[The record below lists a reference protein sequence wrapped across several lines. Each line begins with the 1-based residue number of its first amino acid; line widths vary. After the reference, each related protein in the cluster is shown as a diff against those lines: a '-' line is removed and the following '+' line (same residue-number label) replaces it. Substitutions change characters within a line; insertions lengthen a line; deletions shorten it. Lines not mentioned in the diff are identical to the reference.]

1 MINLDIIQSYSGQS
15 FEKKALEIFRFQAK
29 NTLVYR
35 EYLDKINCDISGVN
49 HLTKIPFLPISFF
62 KTHQI
67 INQNSDYQLIFKSS
81 GTTNIGRSQH
91 FIARPE
97 LYEMS
102 FLSGFK
108 HFFGN
113 PQDYVILALLPSY
126 MEQQH
131 SSLVY
136 MVNLLIKESNHSKSG
151 FYLHNYEELIQNLEL
166 LDASGKKVMLFGVSY
181 ALLDVVERKKLKLKN
196 TIIMETGGMK
206 GRRKEMIKSELHLV
220 LKTGFGTDKIYSEYG
235 MTELLSQAYSLGDE
249 LFYPAPWMKI
259 LIREVEDPFQ
269 ILPNGKSGGINV
281 IDFANYYSCSFIE
294 TQDLGKTFANG
305 SFEILGRFDHSDIR
319 GCNLMVE

>member
-1 MINLDIIQSYSGQS
+1 MKNLNIIQSYSSQT
-15 FEKKALEIFRFQAK
+15 FEEKALEIFRFQAE

-35 EYLDKINCDISGVN
+35 EYLEKINCDIFGVN
-49 HLTKIPFLPISFF
+49 QLSQIPFLPISLF

-67 INQNSDYQLIFKSS
+67 INQNSDYQLVFKSS

-91 FIARPE
+91 FIAKPE

-113 PQDYVILALLPSY
+113 PNDYIILALLPSY
-126 MEQQH
+126 LEQQH

-136 MVNLLIKESNHSKSG
+136 MVNRLIKESYHSKSG
-151 FYLHNYEELIQNLEL
+151 FYLHNYEELIQNLEI
-166 LDASGKKVMLFGVSY
+166 LDASGKKVMLFGVAY
-181 ALLDVVERKKLKLKN
+181 ALLDVVERKKLILKN

-206 GRRKEMIKSELHLV
+206 GRRKEMIKGELHFILQS
-220 LKTGFGTDKIYSEYG
+220 GFGTDKIFSEYG
-235 MTELLSQAYSLGDE
+235 MTELLSQAYSLGNE
-249 LFYPAPWMKI
+249 LFYPVPWMKI

-294 TQDLGKTFANG
+294 TQDLGKTFDNG
-305 SFEILGRFDHSDIR
+305 SFEILGRYDHSDIR
-319 GCNLMVE
+319 GCNLMLD